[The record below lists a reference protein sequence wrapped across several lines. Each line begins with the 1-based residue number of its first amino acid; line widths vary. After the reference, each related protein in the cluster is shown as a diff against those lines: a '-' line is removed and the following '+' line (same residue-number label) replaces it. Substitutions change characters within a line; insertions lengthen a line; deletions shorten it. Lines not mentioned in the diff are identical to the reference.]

1 MSAEDYKN
9 LPVADDV
16 VFTNQV
22 DYEDAEDLVMEISA
36 IKARIGE
43 LTAQLNT
50 RQDVLRDLVG
60 DQTGR
65 VQGRDGHSVTF
76 VRNERFNGARAK
88 KALSRNPEA
97 LAAIST
103 PSPNVTA
110 ARKALALGKITPTQ
124 YAACLAQGDAII
136 RVNTPSETTED
147 ED

>member
-1 MSAEDYKN
+1 MSAEDYTN

-16 VFTNQV
+16 VFESKE
-22 DYEDAEDLVMEISA
+22 DHEDAEALVMEISA

-76 VRNERFNGARAK
+76 VRNERFNAKRARG
-88 KALSRNPEA
+88 ALSRNPEA
-97 LAAIST
+97 LAAICS
-103 PSPNVTA
+103 PSPNAAA
-110 ARKALALGKITPTQ
+110 ARKALASGKITPTQ
-124 YAACLAQGDAII
+124 YAACLSQGDAII
-136 RVNTPSETTED
+136 RINTPNETTED